1 MASLDQ
7 ILYRVNIIS
16 VAGNLSTEVNDLQID
31 SRKVMPGACF
41 IAIRGTAAD
50 GHQFI
55 NVAIENGASAII
67 CEELPQ
73 EINGN
78 VQYIV
83 VENSSIAAGII
94 AHNFYGNAS
103 EKIKLVGITGTNGK
117 TTIATL
123 LFKLFSAL
131 NYKCGL
137 LSTVQNQVGEKILP
151 STHTTPDAISLNKL
165 IANMVSEGCTH
176 IFMEVSS
183 HAIHQHR
190 ISGLHFAG
198 GIFSNITHDHLDYH
212 KTFDEYIKVK
222 KQFFDDLAS
231 SAFALS
237 NADDKRGAVMLQ
249 NTRAKKYLYSLKTI
263 ADFKGKIIEN
273 SLLGLLILV
282 NDIEVHFR
290 LIGAFNAYN
299 LLAVF
304 GAAVCL
310 GEDRLQSLQVLSSLT
325 GAEGRFDFMTSTK
338 EKIIGIVDYAH
349 TPDALLNVLATIKN
363 LKAGGEESIITVV
376 GCGGDRDKTKRPVMA
391 EVACEY
397 SDKIIFTSDN
407 PRSEDPALIIKDMEQ
422 GVPVIAR
429 KKYISIVDRREAIKT
444 AVNLAKQQDIILV
457 AGKGHEKYQEIK
469 GVKYDFD
476 DKQVLKEMMDLMEK

>member
-1 MASLDQ
+1 MTLLEQ
-7 ILYRVNIIS
+7 ILYKVNIVS
-16 VAGNLSTEVNDLQID
+16 VAGNVAIEVNDLQID
-31 SRKVMPGACF
+31 SRKVLPGTCF
-41 IAIRGTAAD
+41 VAIKGTVTD

-55 NVAIENGASAII
+55 DTAVAKNATAII
-67 CEELPQ
+67 CESLPLQ
-73 EINGN
+73 LNEK

-83 VENSSIAAGII
+83 VENSSIAAGVI
-94 AHNFYGNAS
+94 AHNFYGNTS
-103 EKIKLVGITGTNGK
+103 EKIKLVGVTGTNGK

-131 NYKCGL
+131 GYKSGL
-137 LSTVQNQVGEKILP
+137 ISTVQNQVSEKILP
-151 STHTTPDAISLNKL
+151 STHTTPDALSLNKL
-165 IANMVSEGCTH
+165 IAQMANEGCTH

-183 HAIHQHR
+183 HALHQHR
-190 ISGLHFAG
+190 VAGLQFAG

-222 KQFFDDLAS
+222 KQFFDDLPS

-237 NADDKRGAVMLQ
+237 NADDRRGAVMLQ
-249 NTRAKKYLYSLKTI
+249 NTRAKKYLYSLKTM

-299 LLAVF
+299 LLAVY

-310 GEDRLQSLQVLSSLT
+310 GEEKLKALQVLSSLT
-325 GAEGRFDFMTSTK
+325 GAEGRFDFITSAK
-338 EKIIGIVDYAH
+338 ERIVGIVDYAH
-349 TPDALLNVLATIKN
+349 TPDALLNVLVTIKN
-363 LKAGGEESIITVV
+363 LKEGEEKIITVV

-407 PRSEDPALIIKDMEQ
+407 PRSEDPAVIIKEMEQ

-429 KKYISIVDRREAIKT
+429 KKYISIVDRKEAIKT
-444 AVNLAKQQDIILV
+444 AVNLAKQQDIVLV
-457 AGKGHEKYQEIK
+457 AGKGHEKYQDIN

-476 DKQVLKEMMDLMEK
+476 DKKVLKEMMELMEK